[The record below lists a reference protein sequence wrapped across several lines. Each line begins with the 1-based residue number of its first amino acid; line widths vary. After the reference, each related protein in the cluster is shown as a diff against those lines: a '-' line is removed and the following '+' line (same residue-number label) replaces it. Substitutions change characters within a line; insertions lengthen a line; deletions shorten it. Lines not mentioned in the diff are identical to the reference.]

1 MRFRATA
8 AALLIAAL
16 TAGASPDARAETFC
30 VEDTEALVWALYR
43 MGVTPE
49 PDVIRLR
56 TGTYRTSHVSGFG
69 GTIKGSLEIS
79 GGWAPGCLFRQRGA
93 RSTIDGEYERP
104 GLVLAGQGGSSPE
117 TIRIAHMTF
126 RRNIDNNR
134 AGLTIWGGSAGAVT
148 AIVEDSRFIDNHVTD
163 HLDEYGAGLF
173 VEARRILVFGN
184 VFTGNHATGDGGAAY
199 LSCTDANAAFTSN
212 TVTMNTAGVG
222 QPGRTGGVM
231 IRGCSWEVA
240 NNILWDNE
248 GHDLNAVSTPSV
260 ARHNNIGSAI
270 GPIWG
275 DGSNLSVDPQFTSAS
290 ILRLRRS
297 SPLIDTGLNETN
309 QGLPQFSHDGGP
321 RLVGPAID
329 MGAYELEIL
338 FTDDFDPLVLIPNP

>member
-1 MRFRATA
+1 MRSRATA

-16 TAGASPDARAETFC
+16 TVNASPDARAETFC
-30 VEDTEALVWALYR
+30 VGDTQALVWALYR

-49 PDVIRLR
+49 ADVIRVR
-56 TGTYRTSHVSGFG
+56 TGTYRSAHVSGFG
-69 GTIKGSLEIS
+69 GTIKGSVEIS

-104 GLVLAGQGGSSPE
+104 GLVLAGQGGSSAE

-126 RRNIDNNR
+126 RRGVGNNR
-134 AGLTIWGGSAGAVT
+134 GGLTIWGGSAAAVT
-148 AIVEDSRFIDNHVTD
+148 AIIEDSRFIDNHVTD
-163 HLDEYGAGLF
+163 HIDEYGAGLF
-173 VEARRILVFGN
+173 VEANRILAFGN
-184 VFTGNHATGDGGAAY
+184 VFTDNHATGDGGAAY
-199 LSCTDANAAFTSN
+199 LSCTGSNAAFNSN
-212 TVTMNTAGVG
+212 TVTRNTAGIG
-222 QPGRTGGVM
+222 QPGKTGGVM
-231 IRGCSWEVA
+231 LRGCMWEVA
-240 NNILWDNE
+240 NNILWNNE
-248 GHDLNAVSTPSV
+248 DHDLNTASTPSV

-275 DGSNLSVDPQFTSAS
+275 DGSNLSLDPQFTSAS

-297 SPLIDTGLNETN
+297 SPLIDAGLNDTG

-329 MGAYELEIL
+329 IGAYELEVL
-338 FTDDFDPLVLIPNP
+338 FADDFDPLILIPVP